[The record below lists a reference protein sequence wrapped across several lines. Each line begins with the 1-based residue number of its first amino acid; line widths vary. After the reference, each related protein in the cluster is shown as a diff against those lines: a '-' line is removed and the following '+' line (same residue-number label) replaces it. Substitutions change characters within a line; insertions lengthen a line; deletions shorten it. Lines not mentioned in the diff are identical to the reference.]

1 MTYYAAPADQ
11 TKFGLGGGFSDVLD
25 RSSKPSKVR
34 VSGRAVERGKIYVR
48 TL

>member
-34 VSGRAVERGKIYVR
+34 VIRGKIYVR